1 MRNDAILLHCT
12 EYAQDDPRIDVL
24 WLYGSRA
31 KGTAQPDS
39 DYDLAVAFNQ
49 FPSDP
54 WEERLQ
60 PEQLAMD
67 WADKLAVADATVS
80 VVDIN
85 HIPVPLAYSIVT
97 TGEVLLAKNRLRQV
111 REENRISS
119 MWELDYLYHQQR
131 YG

>member
-1 MRNDAILLHCT
+1 MRNDAILQHCT

-39 DYDLAVAFNQ
+39 DCDLAVAFNQ
-49 FPSDP
+49 FPRDA
-54 WEERLQ
+54 WQQRLQ

-67 WADKLAVADATVS
+67 WADKLAVADNTLS

-97 TGEVLLAKNRLRQV
+97 TGQVLLAKNRLRQI

-119 MWELDYLYHQQR
+119 MWELDYLYHRQR